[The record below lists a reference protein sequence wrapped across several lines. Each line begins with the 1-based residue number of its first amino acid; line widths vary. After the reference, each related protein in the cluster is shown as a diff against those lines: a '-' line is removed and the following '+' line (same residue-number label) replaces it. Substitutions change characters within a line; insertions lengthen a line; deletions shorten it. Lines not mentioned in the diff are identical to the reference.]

1 MTRAVVFAYH
11 QIGVRCLRTLL
22 AGGVDVGLVVTHDDA
37 PGETVWFD
45 SVRATAEARGIAVIA
60 PDDPNTDAVLAR
72 VRDARPDFLFSFY
85 YRRLLGEHLLAV
97 APRGGWNLHGSLLP
111 KYRGRVPLNWAIL
124 HGETETGATLHAMT
138 SRADAGPIVDQ
149 QAVPIL
155 PDDDARE
162 VFAKICVAAEIVL
175 WRSLP
180 SLLDGS
186 AVLREQDAAAATRF
200 GARRAED
207 GRIDPALPAR
217 ALHDL
222 VRAVTKPF
230 PGAFVD
236 LPQGR
241 LYVWRTA
248 PAQEEHVPAAAPVIR
263 EPAPAQAD
271 EPSPAQDARTPT
283 PAEMRVVAGEL
294 SLFGADGRRLRVL
307 DAQLGDAALD
317 AVRFRAVFGER
328 LALPPL
334 PGHDDPTGAS
344 SR

>member
-22 AGGVDVGLVVTHDDA
+22 ARGVEVALVVTHDDA
-37 PGETVWFD
+37 PGETIWFD
-45 SVRATAEARGIAVIA
+45 SVRATAEDRGIEVVA
-60 PDDPNTDAVLAR
+60 PKEPNTDEVVSR

-85 YRRLLGEHLLAV
+85 YRRLLDERLLAV
-97 APRGGWNLHGSLLP
+97 AARGGWNMHGSLLP

-138 SRADAGPIVDQ
+138 PKADAGAIVDQ

-155 PDDDARE
+155 PDDSARE
-162 VFAKICVAAEIVL
+162 VYTKICVAAEIVL

-180 SLLDGS
+180 ALLDGS
-186 AVLREQDAAAATRF
+186 AVLREQDPAAATRF

-207 GRIDPALPAR
+207 GRIDPSLPAR

-222 VRAVTKPF
+222 VRAVAKPF

-241 LYVWRTA
+241 LFVWRTA
-248 PAQEEHVPAAAPVIR
+248 PAQETHELAPAQEAH
-263 EPAPAQAD
+263 ELAPAQAA
-271 EPSPAQDARTPT
+271 PTPL

-307 DAQLGDAALD
+307 DAQLGDATLD
-317 AVRFRAVFGER
+317 AARFHAVFGER
-328 LALPPL
+328 LVLPPL
-334 PGHDDPTGAS
+334 PAHDDPTGAS

>member
-22 AGGVDVGLVVTHDDA
+22 ARGVDVALVVTHDDA
-37 PGETVWFD
+37 PGETIWFD
-45 SVRATAEARGIAVIA
+45 SVRAAAEERGIEVVA
-60 PDDPNTDAVLAR
+60 PEDPNTDEVLSR
-72 VRDARPDFLFSFY
+72 VRGARPDFLFSFY
-85 YRRLLGEHLLAV
+85 YRRLLDERLLAV
-97 APRGGWNLHGSLLP
+97 APRGAWNMHGSLLP

-138 SRADAGPIVDQ
+138 PKADAGAIVDQ

-162 VFAKICVAAEIVL
+162 VYTKICVAAEIVL

-180 SLLDGS
+180 ALLDGS
-186 AVLREQDAAAATRF
+186 AVLREQDPAAATRF

-207 GRIDPALPAR
+207 GRIDPALSAR

-222 VRAVTKPF
+222 VRAVSKPF

-241 LYVWRTA
+241 LFVWRTIRVDGGVDGARA
-248 PAQEEHVPAAAPVIR
+248 PAAGGARAAATGG
-263 EPAPAQAD
+263 
-271 EPSPAQDARTPT
+271 ARAAA

-294 SLFGADGRRLRVL
+294 SLFGADGNRLRVL
-307 DAQLGDAALD
+307 DAQLGATPLDAA
-317 AVRFRAVFGER
+317 RFRTVFGER
-328 LALPPL
+328 LVLPPL
-334 PGHDDPTGAS
+334 PPDPDKQGNLK
-344 SR
+344 

>member
-1 MTRAVVFAYH
+1 VTRAVVFAYH

-22 AGGVDVGLVVTHDDA
+22 ARGVEVALVVTHDDA
-37 PGETVWFD
+37 PGETIWFD
-45 SVRATAEARGIAVIA
+45 SVRATAEERGIDVVS
-60 PDDPNTDAVLAR
+60 PDDPNSDEMLMR
-72 VRDARPDFLFSFY
+72 VREARPDFLFSFY
-85 YRRLLGEHLLAV
+85 FRQLLAERLLAV
-97 APRGGWNLHGSLLP
+97 APRGGWNMHGSLLP

-138 SRADAGPIVDQ
+138 AKADAGAIVDQ

-162 VFAKICVAAEIVL
+162 VYTKICVAAEIVL

-180 SLLDGS
+180 ALLDGS
-186 AVLREQDAAAATRF
+186 VVLHEQDPAAATRF

-207 GRIDPALPAR
+207 GRIDPTLPAR

-222 VRAVTKPF
+222 VRAVSRPF

-241 LYVWRTA
+241 LFVWRTA
-248 PAQEEHVPAAAPVIR
+248 T
-263 EPAPAQAD
+263 AD
-271 EPSPAQDARTPT
+271 DARTAT
-283 PAEMRVVAGEL
+283 VEDSRTASRAAIRVVAGEL

-307 DAQLGDAALD
+307 DAQLGAEPLDAA
-317 AVRFRAVFGER
+317 RFRAVFGEG
-328 LALPPL
+328 LVLPALP
-334 PGHDDPTGAS
+334 S
-344 SR
+344 SPETHGELSR

>member
-1 MTRAVVFAYH
+1 VTRAVVFAYH

-22 AGGVDVGLVVTHDDA
+22 ARGVEVALVVTHDDA
-37 PGETVWFD
+37 PGETIWFD
-45 SVRATAEARGIAVIA
+45 SVRATAEERGIDVVS
-60 PDDPNTDAVLAR
+60 PGDPNSDEMLAR
-72 VRDARPDFLFSFY
+72 VRQARPDFLCSFY
-85 YRRLLGEHLLAV
+85 FRQLLAERLLAV
-97 APRGGWNLHGSLLP
+97 APRGGWNMHGSLLP

-138 SRADAGPIVDQ
+138 AKADAGAIVDQ

-162 VFAKICVAAEIVL
+162 VYAKICVAAELVL

-180 SLLDGS
+180 ALLDGS
-186 AVLREQDAAAATRF
+186 AVLHEQDPAAATRF

-207 GRIDPALPAR
+207 GRIDPSLPAR

-222 VRAVTKPF
+222 VRAVSRPF

-241 LYVWRTA
+241 LFVWRTA
-248 PAQEEHVPAAAPVIR
+248 RVDDARAAK
-263 EPAPAQAD
+263 AD
-271 EPSPAQDARTPT
+271 DARTARGART
-283 PAEMRVVAGEL
+283 ASPAAMRIVAGEL
-294 SLFGADGRRLRVL
+294 SLLGADGRRLRVL
-307 DAQLGDAALD
+307 DAQLGAEALD
-317 AVRFRAVFGER
+317 AARFRAVFGEG
-328 LALPPL
+328 LVLPALPPSAETHGEL
-334 PGHDDPTGAS
+334 

>member
-22 AGGVDVGLVVTHDDA
+22 ARGVDVALVVTHDDA
-37 PGETVWFD
+37 PGETIWFD
-45 SVRATAEARGIAVIA
+45 SVRAAAEERAIESIA

-85 YRRLLGEHLLAV
+85 YRRLLDERLLDV

-124 HGETETGATLHAMT
+124 QGETETGATLHAMT
-138 SRADAGPIVDQ
+138 PKADAGAIVDQ

-162 VFAKICVAAEIVL
+162 VYAKICVAAEIVL

-180 SLLDGS
+180 ALLDGS
-186 AVLREQDAAAATRF
+186 AVLREQDPAAATRF

-207 GRIDPALPAR
+207 GRIDPSLPAR

-222 VRAVTKPF
+222 VRAVAKPF

-241 LYVWRTA
+241 LFVWRTA
-248 PAQEEHVPAAAPVIR
+248 PAQPVHGPARVAR
-263 EPAPAQAD
+263 EAAPAQPG
-271 EPSPAQDARTPT
+271 EPSPAQDAGTPAL
-283 PAEMRVVAGEL
+283 AEMRVVAGEL

-307 DAQLGDAALD
+307 EAQLGDTALD

-334 PGHDDPTGAS
+334 QARHDPTGAS
-344 SR
+344 PR